1 MKLTPQI
8 SLVFNGQCE
17 AAFTFY
23 AQHLNATIVGLFKY
37 AGSPMASQV
46 PAEFVDKVMHATLT
60 LDGFTIAGGDMP
72 PSHYHRPQ
80 GFSVI
85 LGVAE
90 PDDAERVF
98 ARLSE
103 NGTISVPIGE
113 TFWSARYGALIDQ
126 FGVPWEIN
134 CAKAPAGS

>member
-17 AAFTFY
+17 AAFAFY
-23 AQHLNATIVGLFKY
+23 AQHLNATIARVFKY

-46 PAEFVDKVMHATLT
+46 PADFVDKVMHAKLT
-60 LDGFTIAGGDMP
+60 LGETTIAGGDMP

-80 GFSVI
+80 GFALL
-85 LGVAE
+85 LGVAD
-90 PDDAERVF
+90 PDDAEGVF
-98 ARLSE
+98 QRLAE
-103 NGTISVPIGE
+103 NGTITVPIGE

-134 CAKAPAGS
+134 CSKEPTGS